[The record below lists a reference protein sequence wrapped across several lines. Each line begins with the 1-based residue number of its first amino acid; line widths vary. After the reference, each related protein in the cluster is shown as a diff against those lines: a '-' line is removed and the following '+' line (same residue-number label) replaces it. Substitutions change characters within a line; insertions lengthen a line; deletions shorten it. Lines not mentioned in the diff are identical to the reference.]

1 LGDAEKRDPSQGVGV
16 EDGEMAVVREKR
28 EAAVGE
34 PQPIELTPEQMHEA
48 LDSRAQEAFG
58 ISGDDFL
65 PETTL
70 VDELA
75 VFVATEG

>member
-1 LGDAEKRDPSQGVGV
+1 V

-58 ISGDDFL
+58 ISGDDFVEKLRAGDL